1 MGNSPAS
8 QRPLIGVTVE
18 VLEPPAYEGQ
28 RRYQLF
34 TDYLESCLRQA
45 GGIGLLIPGD
55 TPVNDVDSVLK
66 VLDGILLTGG
76 DDIDL
81 QPLGGPSPPK
91 TSKPIPLAQQ
101 TFSIALAEAAREQRI
116 PTLGICL
123 GMQIMGVES
132 GAPLIQHLEE
142 SDKHQ
147 AGIEHRVN
155 AVSGTK
161 LASLL
166 GEEPVE
172 IKSFHHQAL
181 KHPGETLQ
189 AAAWSEDGVL
199 EGVENPDHPFA
210 IGVQWHPE
218 RTPNSIP
225 TQKIFSSFVSAA
237 RNYREGR

>member
-18 VLEPPAYEGQ
+18 VLEPPAYEGR

-123 GMQIMGVES
+123 GMQLLSSKEMYGRVMSISMMTWGLM
-132 GAPLIQHLEE
+132 PL
-142 SDKHQ
+142 
-147 AGIEHRVN
+147 GIIPLSALAAQVGTPDALAAS
-155 AVSGTK
+155 AV
-161 LASLL
+161 
-166 GEEPVE
+166 
-172 IKSFHHQAL
+172 AL
-181 KHPGETLQ
+181 
-189 AAAWSEDGVL
+189 V
-199 EGVENPDHPFA
+199 
-210 IGVQWHPE
+210 I
-218 RTPNSIP
+218 
-225 TQKIFSSFVSAA
+225 VSAVFPIFNKTIRQLKA
-237 RNYREGR
+237 